1 MRSRLVWA
9 PMAALVL
16 LFALAF
22 PVAADNFGAIY
33 EEPTSVSLQD
43 DYFVSWQFSTII
55 PSRFRSATSWSITG
69 SYNTTDLTF
78 SQYPNGHRDDLNNY
92 YSVSN
97 SMPISGLVA
106 YHDCVYWVSLSRTRC
121 RHGHI
126 VYLNRDWSTDRERT
140 LACHETGHSTG
151 LRHRDSNRPLYRC
164 MTRGV
169 TDPYMGSHNVGHVN
183 ANYP

>member
-1 MRSRLVWA
+1 MRRKLVWA
-9 PMAALVL
+9 PTAALVL
-16 LFALAF
+16 VLALAF

-43 DYFVSWQFSTII
+43 DAFVTWQFSTIL
-55 PSRFRSATSWSITG
+55 PNRFRSATSFTINS

-78 SQYPNGHRDDLNNY
+78 SQYPDGHRDDLNNY

-97 SMPISGLVA
+97 TMPIGGLNS
-106 YHDCVYWVSLSRTRC
+106 YHDCVYWVSGSRTRC

-126 VYLNRDWSTDRERT
+126 VYLNRDWNDDYEKK

-151 LRHRDSNRPLYRC
+151 LRHRDSNQPLYRC
-164 MTRGV
+164 MTNGV
-169 TDPYMGSHNVGHVN
+169 TDPWLGPHNAAHIN
-183 ANYP
+183 ANY